1 MKNILGLIILL
12 GILVLG
18 SCYRPT
24 PRQAF
29 SDLKLLDGDWTT
41 YEGSLFNESWEVIN
55 DSLLKGVGFS
65 LLGSDTVFS
74 EKLLLK
80 REGDSVYYGA
90 MTGTNNSY
98 AFFKLKEAK
107 YRYWVFQNPDHDYPN
122 IITYEFED
130 DTLLEAITSNI
141 RGNKKITF
149 KLKRV
154 SK

>member
-1 MKNILGLIILL
+1 MKNILGLIVLL
-12 GILVLG
+12 STLVLG

-24 PRQAF
+24 ARQAF
-29 SDLKLLDGDWTT
+29 SDLKLLEGDWTT

-55 DSLLKGVGFS
+55 DSLLKGIGFS
-65 LLGSDTVFS
+65 LLGPDTVFS

-98 AFFKLKEAK
+98 VFFKLKEAN
-107 YRYWVFQNPDHDYPN
+107 YRNWVFQNPDHDYPN
-122 IITYEFED
+122 IITYAFGN